1 MIYYDFLRQMCVV
14 VAREINA
21 VLKRLVARG
30 RIEKYSV
37 CITSDSDFEKKETKE
52 SCPIL
57 EQLLID
63 VAKTGETFIPWSKFK
78 TYFLFKME
86 NVMDDFH
93 ASSPEQRGS
102 PNPNVVYVP
111 FDAMKERIVKIVDG
125 YSGVPFTIQ
134 RLCELVTDPTRNY
147 SGTEKFLR
155 GVEKNVMVVS
165 CVRPPSE
172 KNGESTVSRMNGG
185 PFPDSSSVHSDS
197 ILNGPVVPPKPLTI
211 SFSTNGPP
219 SAVDSRERQ
228 PPPEDGTERHI
239 SGSMSQEGEG
249 SPRARREK
257 SQRWGT
263 EDRPYRPLQ
272 EVKRLKVEHR
282 EEEDTAGDEG
292 ERRASTSPTGSGVV
306 TETQESPRG
315 TGKTGKNAAPSGAV
329 ASGCSEPGSP
339 TSPPSNRPEES
350 SNSETDLDPDLTLQT
365 DMTTDPSERL
375 DPSGTGQSP
384 EGQNNGD
391 GSADGASLNDNKL
404 PLSSACSTADLPT
417 EGAAESK

>member
-197 ILNGPVVPPKPLTI
+197 
-211 SFSTNGPP
+211 
-219 SAVDSRERQ
+219 AVDSRERQ

-329 ASGCSEPGSP
+329 ASGCSGRQEVMIQEPGSP

>member
-30 RIEKYSV
+30 RIGKYSV
-37 CITSDSDFEKKETKE
+37 CITSDSDFEEKETKE

-147 SGTEKFLR
+147 TGTEKFLR

-185 PFPDSSSVHSDS
+185 PCPDSCPVHSD
-197 ILNGPVVPPKPLTI
+197 
-211 SFSTNGPP
+211 

-228 PPPEDGTERHI
+228 PPPEDGTERHL

-263 EDRPYRPLQ
+263 EDRPHRPLQ

-282 EEEDTAGDEG
+282 QAEDTAGDEG

-315 TGKTGKNAAPSGAV
+315 TGKTGKNAASSGAV
-329 ASGCSEPGSP
+329 ASGCSGRQEVMIQEPGSP
-339 TSPPSNRPEES
+339 TSPPSNRTEES
-350 SNSETDLDPDLTLQT
+350 SYSGTDLDPDLTLQT
-365 DMTTDPSERL
+365 DMTTDPSEQL

-391 GSADGASLNDNKL
+391 GSADGASLNDNKP